1 MTPFTSDSKPI
12 SNWVKAA
19 VCCNF
24 ALGKIIFLI
33 FFNFLFQ
40 IFFDIDCVI
49 KISDKNHKI
58 FAPSQVI
65 FKSSSEI
72 TKISIQNKYLKNR
85 WKCDKH
91 SLKCSGWSFPLFL
104 STLAN
109 LSVNQRFGHSH
120 RNSIVASQLTCLM
133 LHCSGHFLQTFCS
146 VSYILYP

>member
-12 SNWVKAA
+12 DNWVKAA

-24 ALGKIIFLI
+24 SLGKIIFL
-33 FFNFLFQ
+33 NFLFQ

-58 FAPSQVI
+58 FPPSQVI

-72 TKISIQNKYLKNR
+72 TKISIQNKCLKNR

-91 SLKCSGWSFPLFL
+91 SLKCSGWSFHLFL

-109 LSVNQRFGHSH
+109 FSVNQRFWHSH
-120 RNSIVASQLTCLM
+120 RNSLAASHLTCLM
-133 LHCSGHFLQTFCS
+133 LHCSGHFLKTFCS
-146 VSYILYP
+146 VSHILYP